1 MMSLFQQCSVLISV
15 KSITDSNWRG
25 SRMETTLTGEELT
38 LTYEKN
44 IYSFD
49 CKSQIPCGW
58 RKKGDLEIARKNHV
72 SISVP
77 SELLLQCK

>member
-1 MMSLFQQCSVLISV
+1 
-15 KSITDSNWRG
+15 
-25 SRMETTLTGEELT
+25 MEPTGEELT

-44 IYSFD
+44 IYSFN

-72 SISVP
+72 SLSVP
-77 SELLLQCK
+77 SELLQQCN